1 MIDIY
6 NLKSPLFTIHF
17 INIGLTNLYI
27 QHLTK
32 FNYENITNKR
42 LRKIK
47 YNKDQYSHGASI
59 CALLIAGM
67 FFYWGID
74 AFLHGFWQFG
84 INWMGFLW
92 IGIGAAI
99 ASSQIAALANKSKLR
114 NVVAQEFQINP
125 NVSIEE
131 ISAKTGISVRDI
143 RAIILDLKSAGRLR
157 GNFSPTTGEA
167 KSMEVVSPQPEL
179 NLPDSTPEPPE
190 KSQFCPNCGT
200 PISRDAAVYCAYCGS
215 KL

>member
-1 MIDIY
+1 
-6 NLKSPLFTIHF
+6 
-17 INIGLTNLYI
+17 
-27 QHLTK
+27 
-32 FNYENITNKR
+32 

-99 ASSQIAALANKSKLR
+99 ASSQIAALVNKSKLR
-114 NVVAQEFQINP
+114 NVVAQEFKINP

-131 ISAKTGISVRDI
+131 ISANTGISVKDI
-143 RAIILDLKSAGRLR
+143 RAIILDLKAEGRLR
-157 GNFSPTTGEA
+157 GNFSPDTGEG
-167 KSMEVVSPQPEL
+167 KSMEIVNHQQEPKFI
-179 NLPDSTPEPPE
+179 PEPVG

-200 PISRDAAVYCAYCGS
+200 PISRDTAVYCAFCGS

>member
-1 MIDIY
+1 M
-6 NLKSPLFTIHF
+6 K
-17 INIGLTNLYI
+17 
-27 QHLTK
+27 
-32 FNYENITNKR
+32 YEKN
-42 LRKIK
+42 
-47 YNKDQYSHGASI
+47 QYSSGGSI
-59 CALLIAGM
+59 CALLIAGI

-99 ASSQIAALANKSKLR
+99 ASSQIARLANRSKLR
-114 NVVAQEFQINP
+114 NVVVQEFQTNP

-131 ISAKTGISVRDI
+131 ISANTGISVKDI
-143 RAIILDLKSAGRLR
+143 RAIILDLKASGILR
-157 GNFSPTTGEA
+157 GNFSITTGEA
-167 KSMEVVSPQPEL
+167 KSVEIVKPQAKAEI
-179 NLPDSTPEPPE
+179 TPEVQE

-200 PISRDAAVYCAYCGS
+200 PVSRDTAVYCAFCGG

>member
-1 MIDIY
+1 M
-6 NLKSPLFTIHF
+6 S
-17 INIGLTNLYI
+17 
-27 QHLTK
+27 
-32 FNYENITNKR
+32 
-42 LRKIK
+42 KIK

-131 ISAKTGISVRDI
+131 ISANTGISVRDI
-143 RAIILDLKSAGRLR
+143 RAIILDLKGAGRLR
-157 GNFSPTTGEA
+157 GNFSSMTGEA
-167 KSMEVVSPQPEL
+167 KSMEVVNPQPE
-179 NLPDSTPEPPE
+179 PDSTPKAPE

-200 PISRDAAVYCAYCGS
+200 PISRDTAVYCAFCGS

>member
-1 MIDIY
+1 M
-6 NLKSPLFTIHF
+6 K
-17 INIGLTNLYI
+17 
-27 QHLTK
+27 
-32 FNYENITNKR
+32 YEKN
-42 LRKIK
+42 
-47 YNKDQYSHGASI
+47 QYSSGGSI

-84 INWMGFLW
+84 LNWMGFLW

-131 ISAKTGISVRDI
+131 ISANTGISVRDV
-143 RAIILDLKSAGRLR
+143 RAIILDLKAAGKLR
-157 GNFSPTTGEA
+157 GSFSTTTGEA
-167 KSMEVVSPQPEL
+167 ESMKTVNAPPMKPQHVE
-179 NLPDSTPEPPE
+179 E
-190 KSQFCPNCGT
+190 KGGFCPNCGT
-200 PISRDAAVYCAYCGS
+200 AINRDNAAYCSYCGA
-215 KL
+215 KF

>member
-1 MIDIY
+1 M
-6 NLKSPLFTIHF
+6 K
-17 INIGLTNLYI
+17 
-27 QHLTK
+27 
-32 FNYENITNKR
+32 YEKN
-42 LRKIK
+42 
-47 YNKDQYSHGASI
+47 QYSSSGSI

-99 ASSQIAALANKSKLR
+99 ASSQIAALANRSKLR

-131 ISAKTGISVRDI
+131 ISANTGISVKDI
-143 RAIILDLKSAGRLR
+143 RAIILDLKSEGRLK
-157 GNFSPTTGEA
+157 GNFSPMTGEA
-167 KSMEVVSPQPEL
+167 KSMEVVESQPKPESSPEV
-179 NLPDSTPEPPE
+179 PE

-200 PISRDAAVYCAYCGS
+200 PVSRDTAVYCAFCGS

>member
-1 MIDIY
+1 
-6 NLKSPLFTIHF
+6 
-17 INIGLTNLYI
+17 
-27 QHLTK
+27 
-32 FNYENITNKR
+32 
-42 LRKIK
+42 
-47 YNKDQYSHGASI
+47 
-59 CALLIAGM
+59 LIAGI

-92 IGIGAAI
+92 IGIGTAI

-131 ISAKTGISVRDI
+131 ISANTGISVKDI
-143 RAIILDLKSAGRLR
+143 RAIILDLKGAGRLK

-167 KSMEVVSPQPEL
+167 KSMKVVNPQPD
-179 NLPDSTPEPPE
+179 PTPEFPE
-190 KSQFCPNCGT
+190 RSQFCPNCGT
-200 PISRDAAVYCAYCGS
+200 PVSRDAAVYCAYCGS